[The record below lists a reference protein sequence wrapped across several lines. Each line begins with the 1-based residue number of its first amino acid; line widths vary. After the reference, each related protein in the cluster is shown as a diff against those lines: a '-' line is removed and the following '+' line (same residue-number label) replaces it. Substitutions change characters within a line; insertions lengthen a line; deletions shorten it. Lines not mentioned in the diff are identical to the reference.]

1 MKNKLIF
8 QNIPRLEDYIGGFHS
23 SDSLLFI
30 TSKEYGIDVVIES
43 LITDC
48 VVNKL
53 PLFYIS
59 VIGTYNAC
67 IANIKNSQIIDYSLK
82 GSSTQQKLKSI
93 NRTLAKSGKN
103 GCIVI
108 DDLSFFNSHLK
119 GEKQLISFYENI
131 LEYSRKNNSIVIT
144 SVDRS
149 CVDITTIAK
158 LKDMSSVVLD
168 VYRHEGSLYCN
179 ALNLKNRYTPL
190 RLSPLKLDIN
200 ELKKPGRAQVGEES
214 SAIAISENI
223 QRDLKSPFSPD
234 VIFQKSFQNATEAML
249 IFEYGGSF
257 REPNRKLSELLGY
270 TSDELKIRNL
280 SDYFIPSQKFS
291 ALRFYTQLKTK
302 KYLSFK
308 SVIKTKSGKYLPIDI
323 SVSNLSKGLFLAI
336 IKNQRE
342 QVETEKLL
350 HEESKKYLKILESS
364 QFAAILFE
372 NNKPIYA
379 NSKFTSLIG
388 YNTPTK
394 WQECKINDLFDSS
407 GSRLIR
413 SIIKKVISTDESV
426 TNEITILKTDKST
439 IECQITV
446 LPVKLGKKILIGFTI
461 LDISSQKDFIKRLQN
476 SETKFRSLI
485 EESPLAISLSK
496 DEKYTFC
503 NKSFIKLFAF
513 EKNDQVVGFDKSII
527 RLKKDSAKEKP
538 VSGKKPRQLIST
550 VRANATKH
558 DGSYVQIE
566 ISKSQLT
573 VSGEVIDIEFYR
585 DVTSDAKSE
594 IELKNRKKE
603 LSLIEKITHETSKS
617 LDLQHISEVSLKT
630 LVSSLGWEKG
640 CVYIKDDSDEFSIVS
655 HEGVS
660 DNLIKKIGKMNA
672 SESIGGYLSKTLE
685 PAVIR
690 TASYPSFL
698 PHKSTFKNE
707 NAASICLIPLIAN
720 NEINGIIIL
729 ISSKEVETDEFVIRM
744 LSSIGNQ
751 IGGAISNGKAYTKI
765 VELKNRYDSLFSS
778 ISDVV
783 YSGTSDEHFKFVSPN
798 VENLLNYNPKDF
810 NRNKSLWL
818 SLVHPDDKKVVMR
831 RNINLNSLTKNSI
844 IEYRVLPKGKAE
856 YIWLRD
862 SVSIGRDEQGTIES
876 VSGIISDINDQK
888 NLETTLR
895 NAEQFKS
902 GILGGVREGVIVFD
916 RNFNFV
922 EWNEA
927 IERITGWSR
936 TDILGKNIREITND
950 LFGKDIEHYLNMAL
964 EGKVVSSD
972 DIYFNI
978 PDTKKE
984 GYLWAKHAP
993 LQSSGGEILGVVTIV
1008 SDITR
1013 RKKLEEEIK
1022 NSEQILRNVI
1032 DAMGDLFILTDLRG
1046 KVIEVNREFV
1056 NALGY
1061 SRSEALGREFPY
1073 PWLIEEE
1080 MSRYVIWI
1088 SNLRSKNFLYD
1099 FDMTWQ
1105 TKDGKNLSVSLS
1117 TTLLRNP
1124 YGESIAMLNLGRD
1137 ITDRQKMASDLAER
1151 NKHIEAINDII
1162 QTANKTT
1169 DFEKIFRVF
1178 AENIYGFL
1186 SFDLIEICL
1195 KSDNP
1200 DEVEVFA
1207 QLNKQNNSYSSKI
1220 LKKYENC
1227 ISKIALSEQ
1236 KAICISDTSID
1247 EKFIIHNLVEDEYG
1261 SIISFPL
1268 ISKAEVVG
1276 TINLYSAAANAYSE
1290 EHLLKIKPFV
1300 DQIGSIIDR
1309 ILLFQKVSDDA
1320 SYIHNLLNSI
1330 DSVVFTVDTEFRI
1343 KEVNKAW
1350 YDFVKKKYRKSKKSF
1365 EGNHLFDILTD
1376 QMFQEKYRAIAQEVL
1391 RGNLKFVSK
1400 EYEEITSDGRSNYN
1414 LTINPM
1420 VIGDRITGLVFT
1432 QTDITELKRTEEE
1445 LKKRNEQLLDLS
1457 DISTEISA
1465 SYNLTEILETSLPRL
1480 QRVINAD
1487 SILLFLKDQQGDEL
1501 VLKKQVGIKGEPNY
1515 QLKIPVSKYNTGK
1528 VFGQVAPVFIKDNVI
1543 ENKEVH
1549 PSLKNL
1555 LSANEVSAMAGI
1567 PLKSGDKIIG
1577 VINIYFKQAHDFNV
1591 QEHQLLSLIGNQ
1603 LGSAIENALLYAE
1616 LKSQLDRLNI
1626 LYELSQQLTATL
1638 DIDQVLDAVF
1648 TQLLRILKFN
1658 EFYIHFIDDSR
1669 MTQTTLLHIRSVN
1682 GEHVYL
1688 PKIIQPIQIAEVS
1701 PLWKVIT
1708 DKRTI
1713 VEKSTVNDIIYTF
1726 VPMAVKNNVVGSIVL
1741 GSDKEPY
1748 SEAETKL
1755 LESICGLTA
1764 IALEKTKLYEDVV
1777 QKSLEIQRRN
1787 KELDD
1792 FTYVVSHDL
1801 KEPLISIE
1809 CYSKILLE
1817 EYNAM
1822 LQSEGGEYLHSIV
1835 QASAR
1840 MKCLIDDLLTLSR
1853 ISRISESFKPID
1865 IESLLEE
1872 IKLDLS
1878 YTIQMKNVILVV
1890 QDSLPK
1896 VFGNETQMKVLFR
1909 NLISNAI
1916 KFNNKP
1922 NPTIEIGYE
1931 IFGRERYKYFVKDN
1945 GIGIDEKY
1953 FEKIFVI
1960 FQRLHSRDEFEGT
1973 GAGLAIVK
1981 KIIEMH
1987 RGNIWVE
1994 SNLGE
1999 GTTFNFTLLK
2009 VNEEL

>member
-1 MKNKLIF
+1 MKKKLIF
-8 QNIPRLEDYIGGFHS
+8 QNIPRFEGYIGGLQK

-30 TSKEYGIDVVIES
+30 TSKEYGIEIVIES
-43 LITDC
+43 LISDC
-48 VVNKL
+48 VINKL
-53 PLFYIS
+53 PISYIS
-59 VIGTYNAC
+59 VVGTYNAN
-67 IANIKNSQIIDYSLK
+67 IGNIKRSQVINCKLK
-82 GSSTQQKLKSI
+82 GLSTQQKLKTI
-93 NRTLAKSGKN
+93 NRILAKSGKN

-108 DDLSFFNSHLK
+108 DDLSFFNPHLK
-119 GEKQLISFYENI
+119 GEKQLITFYENI
-131 LEYSRKNNSIVIT
+131 LEYSCKNNSIVIT

-158 LKDMSSVVLD
+158 LKDLSSVVLD
-168 VYRHEGSLYCN
+168 VYRHEGDLYCN

-200 ELKKPGRAQVGEES
+200 ELKKPERPRATEES
-214 SAIAISENI
+214 SAITISENI
-223 QRDLKSPFSPD
+223 QRDLKLPFSSD
-234 VIFQKSFQNATEAML
+234 FIFQKSFQSATVAML
-249 IFEYGGSF
+249 IFEYDGSF
-257 REPNRKLSELLGY
+257 REPNRKLSEILGY
-270 TSDELKIRNL
+270 SPDELRIINL

-308 SVIKTKSGKYLPIDI
+308 SVVRNKSGKYIPVDI
-323 SVSNLSKGLFLAI
+323 SVSYLYKGLYLAI
-336 IKNQRE
+336 IKNQSE

-350 HEESKKYLKILESS
+350 QEESKKYLQILESS

-379 NSKFTSLIG
+379 NSKFTDLLG
-388 YNTPTK
+388 YDTPTK
-394 WQECKINDLFDSS
+394 WRECKLNDLFDANDL
-407 GSRLIR
+407 RLIR
-413 SIIKKVISTDESV
+413 SVIKKVISINQSV
-426 TNEITILKTDKST
+426 SNEITIIKPDKST
-439 IECQITV
+439 VECQITV
-446 LPVKLGKKILIGFTI
+446 LPVNLGKKKLIGFTI
-461 LDISSQKDFIKRLQN
+461 LDISSQKEFVKRLQN

-485 EESPLAISLSK
+485 EESPLAIALSK

-527 RLKKDSAKEKP
+527 QLKKETAEEKP
-538 VSGKKPRQLIST
+538 TSGKKPRQVIST
-550 VRANATKH
+550 IRTTATKD
-558 DGSYVQIE
+558 DGSFIHIE
-566 ISKSQLT
+566 ISKSQWSLG
-573 VSGEVIDIEFYR
+573 GEVSDIEFYR
-585 DVTSDAKSE
+585 DVTSEVKSE

-617 LDLQHISEVSLKT
+617 LDLQHISEVSLQT
-630 LVSSLGWEKG
+630 LVNNLSWEKG
-640 CVYIKDDSDEFSIVS
+640 CVYLKDDNDEFSIRS

-660 DNLIKKIGKMNA
+660 DNLINKIGRMNA
-672 SESIGGYLSKTLE
+672 SEGIGGYLTKILE
-685 PAVIR
+685 PVVLRI
-690 TASYPSFL
+690 ASYPSYL
-698 PHKSTFKNE
+698 PHKSTFKE
-707 NAASICLIPLIAN
+707 EDAASICLLPLISK
-720 NEINGIIIL
+720 NETNGIIIL
-729 ISSKEVETDEFVIRM
+729 ITSKEVETDVFVLKM

-778 ISDVV
+778 ISDVI
-783 YSGTSDEHFKFVSPN
+783 YYGTPDEHFKFVSPN
-798 VENLLNYNPKDF
+798 VENLLNYQPKDF

-831 RNINLNSLTKNSI
+831 RNINISNLIKNSI

-856 YIWLRD
+856 YVWLRD
-862 SVSIGRDEQGTIES
+862 SISIGRDETGNIES

-916 RNFNFV
+916 KYFNFV

-927 IERITGWSR
+927 IERITGWLR
-936 TDILGKNIREITND
+936 TDILGKNIHDISYD
-950 LFGKDIEHYLNMAL
+950 LFGKDFERYLNMAL
-964 EGKVVSSD
+964 EGEVVSSD

-978 PDTKKE
+978 PETKKE
-984 GYLWAKHAP
+984 GYMWVRYAP

-1056 NALGY
+1056 NTLGY

-1080 MSRYVIWI
+1080 MSRFVIWI

-1105 TKDGKNLSVSLS
+1105 TKTGKNLSVSLS

-1162 QTANKTT
+1162 QTANKTM

-1178 AENIYGFL
+1178 ADNIYGFL
-1186 SFDLIEICL
+1186 SYDLIEICL
-1195 KSDNP
+1195 KSGNP

-1207 QLNKQNNSYSSKI
+1207 QLNKQNNSYASKI
-1220 LKKYENC
+1220 PINYESC
-1227 ISKIALSEQ
+1227 ISKIALSE
-1236 KAICISDTSID
+1236 KKPICISDTSID
-1247 EKFIIHNLVEDEYG
+1247 ENFIIHNLVEDEYG

-1268 ISKAEVVG
+1268 ISKGEVIG
-1276 TINLYSAAANAYSE
+1276 TINLYSTVVHTYTE
-1290 EHLLKIKPFV
+1290 ENLIKLKPFA

-1376 QMFQEKYRAIAQEVL
+1376 QMFQEKYRTIAREVL
-1391 RGNLKFVSK
+1391 SGNLKFIAK

-1432 QTDITELKRTEEE
+1432 QTDITDLKRTEEE

-1457 DISTEISA
+1457 DISTKISA

-1487 SILLFLKDQQGDEL
+1487 SILLFLKDQYGDEL
-1501 VLKKQVGIKGEPNY
+1501 VLKKQVGLKYEPNY
-1515 QLKIPVSKYNTGK
+1515 QLKIPVSKYYTGK
-1528 VFGQVAPVFIKDNVI
+1528 VFGQVAPVFIKDNVT
-1543 ENKEVH
+1543 ENKDVN
-1549 PSLKNL
+1549 PFLSNL
-1555 LSANEVSAMAGI
+1555 LAENNVLAMAGI
-1567 PLKSGDKIIG
+1567 PLKSGDKVIG
-1577 VINIYFKQAHDFNV
+1577 VINIYFKFAHDFTV

-1616 LKSQLDRLNI
+1616 LKSQLDRLTI

-1648 TQLLRILKFN
+1648 TQLQRILQFN

-1669 MTQTTLLHIRSVN
+1669 MTQTILLHIKSIS
-1682 GEHVYL
+1682 GEQVYL
-1688 PKIIQPIQIAEVS
+1688 PKLIQPMQIAEGS

-1713 VEKSTVNDIIYTF
+1713 IEKSSDNDIIYTF

-1741 GSDKEPY
+1741 GSGKEPY
-1748 SEAETKL
+1748 SEAETRL
-1755 LESICGLTA
+1755 LESVCGLTA

-1777 QKSLEIQRRN
+1777 QKSQEIQRRN

-1817 EYNAM
+1817 EYNVM
-1822 LQSEGGEYLHSIV
+1822 LQSEGGEYLQSIV

-1865 IESLLEE
+1865 IESILTE
-1872 IKLDLS
+1872 IKLDLE
-1878 YTIQMKNVILVV
+1878 YTIQLKNVKLIV
-1890 QDSLPK
+1890 QESLPK

-1916 KFNNKP
+1916 KFNNKQ

-1931 IFGRERYKYFVKDN
+1931 IFGKERYKYFVKDN
-1945 GIGIDEKY
+1945 GIGIEEKY
-1953 FEKIFVI
+1953 YEKIFVI
-1960 FQRLHSRDEFEGT
+1960 FQRLHSRGEFEGT